1 MKIAVSTG
9 NSRMEKKWNLKEME
23 LSEFRDRISQTIRT
37 SETMEQYRKMSKA
50 QQDDV
55 KDVGGYVLGR
65 LKGGRRKKDCVL
77 SRSALTL
84 DMITHMQT

>member
-84 DMITHMQT
+84 DMD

>member
-65 LKGGRRKKDCVL
+65 LKGGR
-77 SRSALTL
+77 
-84 DMITHMQT
+84 

>member
-23 LSEFRDRISQTIRT
+23 ISEFRDRISQTIRT

-55 KDVGGYVLGR
+55 KDVGGYVLGDSKVADEKR
-65 LKGGRRKKDCVL
+65 TVYFHVQHLP
-77 SRSALTL
+77 
-84 DMITHMQT
+84 

>member
-50 QQDDV
+50 QQRHAS
-55 KDVGGYVLGR
+55 GIRY
-65 LKGGRRKKDCVL
+65 
-77 SRSALTL
+77 
-84 DMITHMQT
+84 